1 MYMSLAKKKKKERKF
16 VWKFECVDTE
26 PTPPPSDGGGWT
38 MTVQGISLVTFLF
51 SFSPWLY
58 RHTHTHGWIDR
69 AHSLSL
75 IRKKK
80 KRIFIVLYR
89 GLLFVFLSVW
99 QPRNDNHF
107 HHIDS
112 LFLLISYERLLWI
125 RIFCAKHIPNC
136 VCTKLHLLS
145 LLFLY

>member
-1 MYMSLAKKKKKERKF
+1 MYIRLAKKKKKERKF

-69 AHSLSL
+69 ALSLSL
-75 IRKKK
+75 IRKK
-80 KRIFIVLYR
+80 RRESLLCCTVAYCSFFYPFDSR
-89 GLLFVFLSVW
+89 GMTIISITLT
-99 QPRNDNHF
+99 
-107 HHIDS
+107 
-112 LFLLISYERLLWI
+112 LFLVISYERLLD
-125 RIFCAKHIPNC
+125 KN
-136 VCTKLHLLS
+136 LLR
-145 LLFLY
+145 